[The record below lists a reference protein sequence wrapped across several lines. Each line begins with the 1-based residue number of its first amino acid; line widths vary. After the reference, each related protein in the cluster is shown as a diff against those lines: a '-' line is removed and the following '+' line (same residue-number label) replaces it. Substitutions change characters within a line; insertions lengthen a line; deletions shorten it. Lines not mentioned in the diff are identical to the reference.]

1 MAWYKI
7 DRINVKVNTNNGI
20 ERKNKSF
27 KYEFLE
33 GNRDMKL
40 SGLLAIL
47 VTQFLP
53 QSFKKYEELNIR
65 SSSSYRLYNTNVPVW
80 LRDRPREFVAHCMGR
95 LSNAMET
102 PVEDIQVVGGGKF
115 KVKSQTDPK
124 EYTLNFSNEV
134 FPSCEC
140 EDWKKN
146 HWPCKHFMAIFINF
160 EEWGW
165 YSLPAVYRENPY
177 FSLDPSIVKA
187 GLAQESYTI
196 AESKKSASLNPQN
209 MEDETLEE
217 EQLSLS
223 KNFKESAMTCREY
236 LNQIKDLTYLC
247 ENHQILEETGQLLNN
262 ILVDFRKKLETE
274 DGILLKK
281 RVAKRG
287 QSLTRPSTPTSR
299 LYSEIPSRN
308 KRKRKTNRNGKSQKK
323 A

>member
-1 MAWYKI
+1 M
-7 DRINVKVNTNNGI
+7 
-20 ERKNKSF
+20 
-27 KYEFLE
+27 
-33 GNRDMKL
+33 
-40 SGLLAIL
+40 
-47 VTQFLP
+47 
-53 QSFKKYEELNIR
+53 
-65 SSSSYRLYNTNVPVW
+65 W

-95 LSNAMET
+95 LSSAMET

-124 EYTLNFSNEV
+124 EYTLSFSNEV

-146 HWPCKHFMAIFINF
+146 HWPCKHFMAVFTNF

-165 YSLPAVYRENPY
+165 YSLPAV
-177 FSLDPSIVKA
+177 SLDPSIVEP
-187 GLAQESYTI
+187 GQVQEGYTF
-196 AESKKSASLNPQN
+196 AEFEESASLNVSFNQN

-236 LNQIKDLTYLC
+236 LTQIKDLTYLC

-262 ILVDFRKKLETE
+262 ILIDFRKKLETE
-274 DGILLKK
+274 DGLLLGK

-287 QSLTRPSTPTSR
+287 QSLTQPSTPTTR
-299 LYSEIPSRN
+299 CYSEIPCRN
-308 KRKRKTNRNGKSQKK
+308 KRKRKTNPNGKSQKK